1 VGSAFLLAGTTKE
14 RRESIEFDDQADRT
28 GSYTDREK
36 EETMAIA
43 KVLEVLAEG
52 DSIEAAIQSAVSEAA
67 ETVRGIKHVYVEG
80 VQALVEDNEVVKYR
94 VNAKLTF
101 VVETDRD

>member
-1 VGSAFLLAGTTKE
+1 MS
-14 RRESIEFDDQADRT
+14 
-28 GSYTDREK
+28 
-36 EETMAIA
+36 IA

-52 DSIEAAIQSAVSEAA
+52 HSIEAAIQAAVSEAA

-80 VQALVEDNEVVKYR
+80 VQAIVEDNEVVKYR

-101 VVETDRD
+101 VVETERD

>member
-1 VGSAFLLAGTTKE
+1 MS
-14 RRESIEFDDQADRT
+14 
-28 GSYTDREK
+28 
-36 EETMAIA
+36 IA
-43 KVLEVLAEG
+43 KVIEVLAEG
-52 DSIEAAIQSAVSEAA
+52 DSIEAAIQLAVSEAA

-80 VQALVEDNEVVKYR
+80 VQALVEGDVVVKYR